1 MAALMIALRAEKRPV
16 KNARRFVMSDVLM
29 ISRGAGEGSGKV
41 SARRSVMTDDEILCP
56 AEILASDLFTRNL
69 SAWIAVQNFRW
80 LGQLGLPHATHQA
93 TEQLQQGFQSA
104 SSRVK
109 DALEARVLD
118 NMIKAATKL
127 FTGAW
132 PPRADPEFLIQA
144 LTKHS
149 ATTFASALD
158 AATLIFAHS
167 VLDSAALDW
176 CRVCA
181 LAAPDDF
188 LPLIDQKKVT
198 LADVQ
203 AATSFAELRATAL
216 QGYLDSLD
224 RAPLLK
230 KLDLLFS
237 LCRPSPTFIGLDT
250 NYRYDRE
257 RLIALDTLRHGY
269 VHHGGLGSRLPQGD
283 ADLAFLHG
291 TDQFLVL
298 LVCQHYGLR
307 LRPKPLIDAIVEV
320 PHSPPTS

>member
-1 MAALMIALRAEKRPV
+1 
-16 KNARRFVMSDVLM
+16 
-29 ISRGAGEGSGKV
+29 
-41 SARRSVMTDDEILCP
+41 
-56 AEILASDLFTRNL
+56 
-69 SAWIAVQNFRW
+69 
-80 LGQLGLPHATHQA
+80 
-93 TEQLQQGFQSA
+93 
-104 SSRVK
+104 
-109 DALEARVLD
+109 
-118 NMIKAATKL
+118 MIKAATKL

-149 ATTFASALD
+149 ATTFSSALD
-158 AATLIFAHS
+158 AATLIFADS

-224 RAPLLK
+224 RAPFLK

-237 LCRPSPTFIGLDT
+237 LCRPSPTFVGLDT

-257 RLIALDTLRHGY
+257 RLIALDTLRHDY

-291 TDQFLVL
+291 Q
-298 LVCQHYGLR
+298 
-307 LRPKPLIDAIVEV
+307 
-320 PHSPPTS
+320 TSSWLCSCANTMDFD